1 MPVPN
6 ITVDGL
12 KYPGFSSVFVK
23 YGSGLVY
30 AFIDPEDGSDISTRT
45 TYSIGVAPSKSGISS
60 NSIFPKV
67 QGSKAVYFIKEF
79 KPEQQLGAG
88 TIISIEGKT
97 FLTHS
102 EANDNT
108 WCNYGFNYESV
119 NSGKLVIETN

>member
-67 QGSKAVYFIKEF
+67 QSSKAVYFIKEF
-79 KPEQQLGAG
+79 KLNNNLVLEQ
-88 TIISIEGKT
+88 
-97 FLTHS
+97 
-102 EANDNT
+102 
-108 WCNYGFNYESV
+108 
-119 NSGKLVIETN
+119 